1 MQNTPSPLRKFVKAL
16 GPGLI
21 IAALVFGPGSLTV
34 ASKLGAGFGYALMWI
49 VPIAMV
55 FMTAFTLMAGKI
67 GLATDNSPIQLI
79 NIRYGP
85 WPARVMGIGVF
96 LITASFQAGNSI
108 GAGIA
113 CGALFGTAPTGWIV
127 LFTTLG
133 AALLFFRSFYQ
144 ILEKIM
150 IVLVV
155 LMLLAFVSTLL
166 VSRPDIPALIGGFAP
181 QVPSG
186 SELLAL
192 ALAASSFSIV
202 GALYQAYLV
211 QAKGLKPSD
220 LRSSQTEALTGITL
234 LGLITLTVMGSAAAV
249 LHSRGLSINSVG
261 DMAAILE
268 PILGS
273 ATTTLFML
281 GLFAASFS
289 SLVGNATIGGSVLA
303 ETLGWGRKLE
313 SQPVRIMIVLV
324 MITGALV
331 AILFGR
337 LPLQLI
343 IFAQGV
349 TILVAPLIGISLL
362 RLANDKQLLGDR
374 TNGWLLN
381 GIGGIGLAILLGL
394 ASYYAIRIYGM
405 IAA

>member
-1 MQNTPSPLRKFVKAL
+1 MQNPPSPFRQFVKAL

-21 IAALVFGPGSLTV
+21 IAALVFGPGSLTI

-55 FMTAFTLMAGKI
+55 FMTAFTLMASKI
-67 GLATDNSPIQLI
+67 GLASENSPIQLI
-79 NIRYGP
+79 KIRYGP
-85 WPARVMGIGVF
+85 WPARVMGVGVF

-113 CGALFGTAPTGWIV
+113 CGALFGTEPTGWIV

-150 IVLVV
+150 IVLVA

-166 VSRPDIPALIGGFAP
+166 VSRPDIPALIGGFSP
-181 QVPSG
+181 QIPSG

-211 QAKGLKPSD
+211 QAKGLKSSD
-220 LRSSQTEALTGITL
+220 LRSSQAEALTGITL

-268 PILGS
+268 PILGP

-313 SQPVRIMIVLV
+313 SQPVRVMIVLV

-337 LPLQLI
+337 LPLELI

-394 ASYYAIRIYGM
+394 AGYYAVRIYGM
-405 IAA
+405 IAV